1 VGIAKTVKMGVKHQI
16 SSLQQ
21 IGTIIDPVAKWSLT
35 QERTNK
41 GIAELLLFLLFVLLF
56 TIQSLKNFVRNIG
69 QVKCSLMTPSQE
81 TSALLTTLLLSLWLL
96 LQFFDCIETSRIAYA
111 DSKGYVI
118 NKSSFLLRSVLLNY
132 LSNF

>member
-1 VGIAKTVKMGVKHQI
+1 MGVKHQI

-21 IGTIIDPVAKWSLT
+21 LGTIIDPVAKWSLT

-96 LQFFDCIETSRIAYA
+96 LQFF
-111 DSKGYVI
+111 V
-118 NKSSFLLRSVLLNY
+118 
-132 LSNF
+132 